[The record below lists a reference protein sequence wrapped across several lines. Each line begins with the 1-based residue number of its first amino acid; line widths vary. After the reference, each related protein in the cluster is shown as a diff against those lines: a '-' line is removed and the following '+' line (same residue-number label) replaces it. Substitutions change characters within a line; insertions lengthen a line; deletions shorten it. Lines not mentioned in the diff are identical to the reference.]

1 MTYQFWDNFNTFL
14 PYELQMK
21 FDIRLCNVISKLES
35 FLNHVMI
42 HPIKKEQIPFF
53 LAGSCIKEDTF
64 RDIDLIFPNKQD
76 KDDVNNTLNQSY
88 FEYENNSYTYRFE
101 EDIFQLVFRE
111 KFENASLSY
120 LVDGFDFDSTK
131 IAFECI
137 LHTKTK
143 QIEVLD
149 CDIREEFIH
158 YIQTKVNRLS
168 RISINPFVSLQRAIH
183 FLKRGDDVPY
193 GVFLAICTKIA
204 QLEVNQDDK
213 KEKFFDRLQGNE
225 EKLKE
230 IKHAISQFV
239 EEKKVTSNE

>member
-1 MTYQFWDNFNTFL
+1 MTYPFWDKFQTFL

-21 FDIRLCNVISKLES
+21 FDVRLCNVIAKLEN
-35 FLNHVMI
+35 FFNEVMI
-42 HPIKKEQIPFF
+42 HSIEKKEIKVF

-76 KDDVNNTLNQSY
+76 KDDVNNTLNQNY
-88 FEYENNSYTYRFE
+88 FEYENNSYTYRFQD
-101 EDIFQLVFRE
+101 DIFQLVFRE
-111 KFENASLSY
+111 KFENATLTY

-137 LHTKTK
+137 FHTKTK
-143 QIEVLD
+143 KFEIIN
-149 CDIREEFIH
+149 CDIREEFVH
-158 YIQTKVNRLS
+158 YLKTKVNKLS
-168 RISINPFVSLQRAIH
+168 KINVNPFVSLQRAIH

-204 QLEVNQDDK
+204 QIEVNKEDN

-230 IKHAISQFV
+230 IKEAISHFI
-239 EEKKVTSNE
+239 EEKKDN

>member
-1 MTYQFWDNFNTFL
+1 MTYQFWDKFQTFL
-14 PYELQMK
+14 PYELQIK
-21 FDIRLCNVISKLES
+21 FDVRLCNVISKLEN
-35 FLNHVMI
+35 FFNEVMI
-42 HPIKKEQIPFF
+42 HPMEKEEIKVF

-76 KDDVNNTLNQSY
+76 KDDVNNTLNQAY

-101 EDIFQLVFRE
+101 GDIFQLVFRE
-111 KFENASLSY
+111 KFANASLNY

-137 LHTKTK
+137 FHTKTK
-143 QIEVLD
+143 KVEIVN
-149 CDIREEFIH
+149 CDIREEFVH
-158 YIQTKVNRLS
+158 YLQTKINKLS
-168 RISINPFVSLQRAIH
+168 KININPFVSLQRAIH

-193 GVFLAICTKIA
+193 GVFLAICTQIA
-204 QLEVNQDDK
+204 QIQVNQDDN

-230 IKHAISQFV
+230 IKQAISQFV
-239 EEKKVTSNE
+239 EEKKSHE

>member
-1 MTYQFWDNFNTFL
+1 M
-14 PYELQMK
+14 
-21 FDIRLCNVISKLES
+21 
-35 FLNHVMI
+35 
-42 HPIKKEQIPFF
+42 
-53 LAGSCIKEDTF
+53 AGSCIKEDTF
-64 RDIDLIFPNKQD
+64 RDIDLIFPNKND
-76 KDDVNNTLNQSY
+76 KDDVNNALNQTY

-111 KFENASLSY
+111 KFENASLEY

-143 QIEVLD
+143 QIEVLNG
-149 CDIREEFIH
+149 DIREEFIH

-204 QLEVNQDDK
+204 QLEVNKDDN

-225 EKLKE
+225 EKLKD

-239 EEKKVTSNE
+239 EEKSDQ

>member
-1 MTYQFWDNFNTFL
+1 
-14 PYELQMK
+14 
-21 FDIRLCNVISKLES
+21 
-35 FLNHVMI
+35 MI

-76 KDDVNNTLNQSY
+76 KDDVNNSLNQPY

-143 QIEVLD
+143 QIEVLN

-183 FLKRGDDVPY
+183 
-193 GVFLAICTKIA
+193 
-204 QLEVNQDDK
+204 
-213 KEKFFDRLQGNE
+213 
-225 EKLKE
+225 
-230 IKHAISQFV
+230 
-239 EEKKVTSNE
+239 